1 MAEISYFNT
10 SYDEISG
17 VFSNRLKGTVT
28 TLRDVE
34 LPGFS
39 SCSTSSCPPNRLV
52 DGTIQL
58 NTSAYAEA
66 MPSSGGKVLSQ
77 SIQLVTTRSTCRAR
91 Q

>member
-34 LPGFS
+34 PPGFS
-39 SCSTSSCPPNRLV
+39 SCSTSSCPPDRLV

-66 MPSSGGKVLSQ
+66 MPCTIPGILSVL
-77 SIQLVTTRSTCRAR
+77 IQ
-91 Q
+91 